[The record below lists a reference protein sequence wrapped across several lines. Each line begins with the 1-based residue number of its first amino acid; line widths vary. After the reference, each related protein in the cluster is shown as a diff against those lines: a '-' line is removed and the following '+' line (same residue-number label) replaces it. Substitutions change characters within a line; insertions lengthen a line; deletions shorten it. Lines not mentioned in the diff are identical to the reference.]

1 MARPLILVS
10 CWRRELPTYLGE
22 RTRLE
27 TLDPAYA
34 ERVSAAGGQ
43 PLLVSRP
50 AAAADESVAQLMEL
64 VDGVL
69 LTGGGDVVPASYG
82 AERENVQDDDAEAD
96 EFELA
101 LIAAARAAALPTL
114 AICRGAQLLA
124 SAHGG

>member
-34 ERVSAAGGQ
+34 ERVSDAGGQ
-43 PLLVSRP
+43 PLLASRP
-50 AAAADESVAQLMEL
+50 PGAGHETVAQLMEL

-69 LTGGGDVVPASYG
+69 LTGGGDVDPASYG
-82 AERENVQDDDAEAD
+82 ARRENVQDDDAGAD

-101 LIAAARAAALPTL
+101 IIRA
-114 AICRGAQLLA
+114 
-124 SAHGG
+124 